1 MENLEE
7 LEWYVGDFTLDCAL
21 GNKYEKS
28 IENVIYIPYT
38 IKDDLCYFY
47 DKETNEYIKLPIK
60 LGNKYPFSTGLDKN
74 SERIINKEYAIFMQD
89 FIHIDLKK
97 EIEIIKDI
105 RKNRQ
110 DEWRNLKIIHDSWIP
125 YPLSDKDYIP
135 SKDEIKYNDIIYRKK
150 YDDETSNREYIW
162 KLVPFVINQKDDN
175 SKYGFKTIMIPIAF
189 SYKGYEDFTY
199 LKKWKASY
207 LPTQKGNSKP
217 IYYNKV
223 RKYPDVLGLTN
234 DMKESKD
241 ISNEE
246 ALEWF
251 SKTNLDKIERQI
263 EEINER
269 KKENI
274 SYEEYKTNLSIKE
287 IFANNDSIK
296 DIINQINIILKENQ
310 LATIAIENNIKKE
323 LKNKNKLELTDKQ
336 IKLLSIISTR
346 DLIGIVKNIKILDDN
361 IAIIQYNNNY
371 PDFILK
377 IEDFYNTSSYNFII
391 INFEEQQQL
400 SRYYTNES
408 YTAYNILLERMI
420 NALLKQLKVV
430 NTVYI
435 EESSGNIYLSNAS
448 LYFNKK
454 LLDLYKAKREEEDI
468 SIDFIYIEPREYNEP
483 IIKKGTIT
491 QYGETDD
498 FLIEERN
505 IEVLNIQRKE
515 KKKVKIKK

>member
-110 DEWRNLKIIHDSWIP
+110 DEWGKLKIIHDSWIP

-162 KLVPFVINQKDDN
+162 KLVPFVINQKDNN
-175 SKYGFKTIMIPIAF
+175 SKYGFKTIMIPISF
-189 SYKGYEDFTY
+189 SYRGYEDFTY
-199 LKKWKASY
+199 LRKWKASY

-391 INFEEQQQL
+391 INFEEQL
-400 SRYYTNES
+400 LLPDYFTSES
-408 YTAYNILLERMI
+408 YDKYNKLLERMI

-448 LYFNKK
+448 LYLNKK

-468 SIDFIYIEPREYNEP
+468 SIDFIYIEPREHNEP

-515 KKKVKIKK
+515 KNKVKIKK

>member
-1 MENLEE
+1 MENLEKQ
-7 LEWYVGDFTLDCAL
+7 EWYIGDFTLDCAL

-28 IENVIYIPYT
+28 IENVICIPYT

-47 DKETNEYIKLPIK
+47 NKETNEYIKLPIK
-60 LGNKYPFSTGLDKN
+60 YGDKYPFSTGLDKN
-74 SERIINKEYAIFMQD
+74 SKRIINKEYAIFMQD

-105 RKNRQ
+105 RKNKQ
-110 DEWRNLKIIHDSWIP
+110 DEWGNLKIIHDSWIP
-125 YPLSDKDYIP
+125 YSLSDKDYIP
-135 SKDEIKYNDIIYRKK
+135 SKDEIKYNGIIYRKK

-162 KLVPFVINQKDDN
+162 KLVPFVISQEDVN

-246 ALEWF
+246 VIEWF
-251 SKTNLDKIERQI
+251 SKTNLDEIKRQI

-287 IFANNDSIK
+287 IFTNNDSII

-310 LATIAIENNIKKE
+310 LATKAIENNIKKE

-336 IKLLSIISTR
+336 IKLLSVISTR
-346 DLIGIVKNIKILDDN
+346 DLIDKVKNIKILDDN

-371 PDFILK
+371 PNFILK
-377 IEDFYNTSSYNFII
+377 IEEFYNTSSYNFIK

-408 YTAYNILLERMI
+408 YTAYNILLERML
-420 NALLKQLKVV
+420 NTLLKQLKID
-430 NTVYI
+430 NEVYKK
-435 EESSGNIYLSNAS
+435 ELSDNIFIPYAS
-448 LYFNKK
+448 LYLNKK
-454 LLDLYKAKREEEDI
+454 LIDLYKAKREEEDI
-468 SIDFIYIEPREYNEP
+468 SIDFIYIKPREYNEP

-491 QYGETDD
+491 QYGMIDD
-498 FLIEERN
+498 FLIEEKN
-505 IEVLNIQRKE
+505 IEVLNIQKE
-515 KKKVKIKK
+515 EKNKVKTKN